1 LEGSSAETNRITL
14 DDRRPD
20 LKNLIIDQQSTFT
33 PIPTLQIVNQV
44 LSEAIH
50 AYTDTVSASRGKS
63 IYQLVAEKHHPFLFP
78 YNFHYQQI
86 RLGLAGKKPV
96 LGELSYRMSLETP
109 ATSPAMRAYGKVQNS
124 SVVAQVMMSGPGPE

>member
-1 LEGSSAETNRITL
+1 MAYLTSLYRFAREELEGSSAETNRITL

-78 YNFHYQQI
+78 Y
-86 RLGLAGKKPV
+86 
-96 LGELSYRMSLETP
+96 
-109 ATSPAMRAYGKVQNS
+109 
-124 SVVAQVMMSGPGPE
+124 